1 MGDHYVLKVVRSSI
15 GEVVGDRE
23 VTLSSHPY
31 YNPNAAT
38 TRSAA
43 AGFSAEGAKYVDDN
57 NVIHPTA
64 ITLFE
69 AQPGLMFGVDVIV
82 DKVAG
87 PKLAIGPRLKFK
99 AELSY
104 TRWVDGGSWDF
115 NAEASAGLGGE
126 FGAKVKVFG
135 WELAE
140 WKYPFDIGKQKPI
153 FKYPEE

>member
-1 MGDHYVLKVVRSSI
+1 MGDHYGLKVVRSSI

-23 VTLSSHPY
+23 
-31 YNPNAAT
+31 
-38 TRSAA
+38 
-43 AGFSAEGAKYVDDN
+43 
-57 NVIHPTA
+57 
-64 ITLFE
+64 
-69 AQPGLMFGVDVIV
+69 
-82 DKVAG
+82 
-87 PKLAIGPRLKFK
+87 
-99 AELSY
+99 
-104 TRWVDGGSWDF
+104 VDGGSWDF

>member
-1 MGDHYVLKVVRSSI
+1 MFPYLAHNGISN
-15 GEVVGDRE
+15 GEIVKNSFD
-23 VTLSSHPY
+23 Y
-31 YNPNAAT
+31 I
-38 TRSAA
+38 
-43 AGFSAEGAKYVDDN
+43 K
-57 NVIHPTA
+57 PTA
-64 ITLFE
+64 AFSFE